1 MDLVLVPA
9 RWLAEPIARVL
20 GADGRTRQDRR
31 DEVMQDLTLP
41 GDDID
46 DLGLR
51 HIARSAAW
59 FVILAAGFFLSMA
72 VAIPISLFVKELS
85 DPAFFGAALF
95 SFFLFFM
102 ACLHGAKALIVHYLP
117 EHWWNPRNRVWRV
130 AMLAQLPDLA
140 VALALAYVI
149 ATSVVSD

>member
-20 GADGRTRQDRR
+20 GADGKTRQDRR
-31 DEVMQDLTLP
+31 DELMQDLTLS

-51 HIARSAAW
+51 HITRSAAW

-72 VAIPISLFVKELS
+72 VAIPISLFAKELS
-85 DPAFFGAALF
+85 DPAFFVSALF

-102 ACLHGAKALIVHYLP
+102 ACLHAVKALIVHYLP
-117 EHWWNPRNRVWRV
+117 EHWWNPRSRVWRV
-130 AMLAQLPDLA
+130 AMLAQLPDL
-140 VALALAYVI
+140 VIALALAYVV
-149 ATSVVSD
+149 AASVVRD

>member
-1 MDLVLVPA
+1 MDLVVVPA

-20 GADGRTRQDRR
+20 GADGRTRQERR
-31 DEVMQDLTLP
+31 DELMQDLTLP

-51 HIARSAAW
+51 HISRAAAW

-72 VAIPISLFVKELS
+72 VAIPISLFIKELS
-85 DPAFFGAALF
+85 DQAFFGAALF

-102 ACLHGAKALIVHYLP
+102 ACLHAVKALIVHYLP
-117 EHWWNPRNRVWRV
+117 EHWWSPRSPVWRV
-130 AMLAQLPDLA
+130 AMLSQLPDLA
-140 VALALAYVI
+140 VALALAYLVAASVI
-149 ATSVVSD
+149 R